1 MYAYQTAHPLWSLPW
16 RANFTFTW
24 WPAHPRLQ
32 RPSRWSRRDIPPEWR
47 HTLKPPEFRRS
58 RTRCWERC
66 RPSTG
71 TCSSEAWTL
80 WMRVRTGCQDRF
92 LSTLYVPLIFYLNTH
107 WGDFNSSSNSCFL
120 RDTTFAFSF
129 MSCQT
134 LYNIIWQALIY
145 IAFTFNTTEFWP
157 SHPVGP
163 PLIDFFQECASPFH
177 EVSVILKVALS
188 EVRTELHLELM
199 SPCSWTDHSG
209 RQSCKYPCT
218 PPRCPPFRLFLLFS
232 TFLW

>member
-1 MYAYQTAHPLWSLPW
+1 MEKCPTRRGVYWNWKCFHTYLHI
-16 RANFTFTW
+16 RGCNGRVVGVEETF
-24 WPAHPRLQ
+24 
-32 RPSRWSRRDIPPEWR
+32 RPSDDI
-47 HTLKPPEFRRS
+47 
-58 RTRCWERC
+58 
-66 RPSTG
+66 
-71 TCSSEAWTL
+71 L

-177 EVSVILKVALS
+177 EVSVILKVAFS
-188 EVRTELHLELM
+188 EVRTELQLEVK

-218 PPRCPPFRLFLLFS
+218 PPRCPPFWLFLMFS

>member
-24 WPAHPRLQ
+24 WPEHPTLQ

-47 HTLKPPEFRRS
+47 HTWKPPEFRRS

-66 RPSTG
+66 QPSTG

-134 LYNIIWQALIY
+134 YYNTNINLHCFYLQY
-145 IAFTFNTTEFWP
+145 
-157 SHPVGP
+157 HR
-163 PLIDFFQECASPFH
+163 
-177 EVSVILKVALS
+177 IL
-188 EVRTELHLELM
+188 TQ
-199 SPCSWTDHSG
+199 SPCWSAP
-209 RQSCKYPCT
+209 Y
-218 PPRCPPFRLFLLFS
+218 RLFPRVCKFFS
-232 TFLW
+232 WGFCDPKSCFEWSENWIALGIDVTL